1 MRVKKGKMNI
11 SETADAEE
19 RKMKSRRKEES
30 SGEKAKVLILTL
42 ILGAVIF
49 IASFIVPESKSELDA
64 ADRQLTQEKLQEL
77 LQEEMKN
84 VRSQVADAVDETVH
98 YSMEKTERGLER
110 LTNEKMTAVS
120 EYAQTVLEDIHKNHE
135 EVMFLY
141 DMLNDKHEN
150 LKETATEV
158 SMAVKEAS
166 ARVSELDAARAA
178 EPEIDPDKPIES
190 VMEDAR
196 TGKPIVEE
204 NFEPISLSGIEKL
217 KRREDSLHE
226 MDKAAESVVKK
237 AIAQSP
243 VIPKEKKPAPAEE
256 KDEKPAEPAVKT
268 EEKTAAKPAAEPAKK
283 EKPAKQAESKP
294 KKTAKAKTEAKPQ
307 QTQESGDIALSLQP
321 ITDSSNK
328 NERVLALPKQGK
340 SNVAIAKELGLCVGE
355 VKLIIDLFKE
365 M

>member
-1 MRVKKGKMNI
+1 MTTL
-11 SETADAEE
+11 E
-19 RKMKSRRKEES
+19 
-30 SGEKAKVLILTL
+30 ILLL

-64 ADRQLTQEKLQEL
+64 ADKQLTQEKLQEL

-141 DMLNDKHEN
+141 DMLNNKHEN

-166 ARVSELDAARAA
+166 VKVSELDAARAA
-178 EPEIDPDKPIES
+178 EPEIDPDVPVEP

-196 TGKPIVEE
+196 TGEPIVEE
-204 NFEPISLSGIEKL
+204 TFEPISLSGIEKL

-256 KDEKPAEPAVKT
+256 KDEKSTEPAVKT
-268 EEKTAAKPAAEPAKK
+268 EEKTAAKPVAEPVKK
-283 EKPAKQAESKP
+283 EKPAKPAESKP

-321 ITDSSNK
+321 ITDNSNK
-328 NERVLALPKQGK
+328 NERVLALHKQGK
-340 SNVAIAKELGLCVGE
+340 SNVAIAKELGLGVGE

>member
-1 MRVKKGKMNI
+1 MTTL
-11 SETADAEE
+11 E
-19 RKMKSRRKEES
+19 
-30 SGEKAKVLILTL
+30 ILLL

-64 ADRQLTQEKLQEL
+64 ADKQLTQEKLQEL

-141 DMLNDKHEN
+141 DMLNNKHEN

-166 ARVSELDAARAA
+166 VKVSELDAARAA

-243 VIPKEKKPAPAEE
+243 VIPKEKKPVPAEE

-268 EEKTAAKPAAEPAKK
+268 GEKPAAEPAKK

-294 KKTAKAKTEAKPQ
+294 KKTAKAKTEVKPQ

-328 NERVLALPKQGK
+328 NERVLALHKQGK
-340 SNVAIAKELGLCVGE
+340 SNVAIAKELGLGVGE

>member
-1 MRVKKGKMNI
+1 MTTL
-11 SETADAEE
+11 E
-19 RKMKSRRKEES
+19 
-30 SGEKAKVLILTL
+30 ILLL

-64 ADRQLTQEKLQEL
+64 ADKQLTQEKLQEL

-141 DMLNDKHEN
+141 DMLNNKHEN

-166 ARVSELDAARAA
+166 AKVSELDAARAA
-178 EPEIDPDKPIES
+178 EPEIDPDQPIES

-256 KDEKPAEPAVKT
+256 KDEKSAETEAAMQTEKKTPAEPAPKQT
-268 EEKTAAKPAAEPAKK
+268 QNAKPAKATD
-283 EKPAKQAESKP
+283 SKP

-321 ITDSSNK
+321 ITDNSNK
-328 NERVLALPKQGK
+328 NERVLALHKQGK
-340 SNVAIAKELGLCVGE
+340 SNVAIAKELGLGVGE

>member
-1 MRVKKGKMNI
+1 MTTL
-11 SETADAEE
+11 E
-19 RKMKSRRKEES
+19 
-30 SGEKAKVLILTL
+30 ILLL

-64 ADRQLTQEKLQEL
+64 ADKQLTQEKLQEL

-141 DMLNDKHEN
+141 DMLNNKHEN

-166 ARVSELDAARAA
+166 AKVSELDAARAA
-178 EPEIDPDKPIES
+178 EPEIDPDQPIES

-204 NFEPISLSGIEKL
+204 TFEPISLSGIEKL

-243 VIPKEKKPAPAEE
+243 VIPKEKKPASAEE
-256 KDEKPAEPAVKT
+256 KDEKSTEPAVKT
-268 EEKTAAKPAAEPAKK
+268 EEKPTAKPVAEPAKK
-283 EKPAKQAESKP
+283 EKPAKPAESKP

-321 ITDSSNK
+321 ITDNSNK
-328 NERVLALPKQGK
+328 NERVLALHKQGK
-340 SNVAIAKELGLCVGE
+340 SNVAIAKELGLGVGE

>member
-1 MRVKKGKMNI
+1 MTTL
-11 SETADAEE
+11 E
-19 RKMKSRRKEES
+19 
-30 SGEKAKVLILTL
+30 ILLL

-64 ADRQLTQEKLQEL
+64 ADKQLTQEKLQEL

-84 VRSQVADAVDETVH
+84 VRSQVTDAVDETVH

-141 DMLNDKHEN
+141 DMLNNKHEN

-166 ARVSELDAARAA
+166 AKVSELDAARAA
-178 EPEIDPDKPIES
+178 EPEIDPDQPIEP

-196 TGKPIVEE
+196 TGEPIVEE
-204 NFEPISLSGIEKL
+204 TFEPISLSGIEKL

-243 VIPKEKKPAPAEE
+243 VIPKEKKSAPAEE

-268 EEKTAAKPAAEPAKK
+268 EEKTAAKAK
-283 EKPAKQAESKP
+283 
-294 KKTAKAKTEAKPQ
+294 TKAKTEAKTEAKTP
-307 QTQESGDIALSLQP
+307 ESGDIALSLQP

-328 NERVLALPKQGK
+328 NERVLALHKQGK
-340 SNVAIAKELGLCVGE
+340 SNVAIAKELGLGVGE

>member
-1 MRVKKGKMNI
+1 MTTL
-11 SETADAEE
+11 E
-19 RKMKSRRKEES
+19 
-30 SGEKAKVLILTL
+30 ILLL

-141 DMLNDKHEN
+141 DMLNNKHEN

-166 ARVSELDAARAA
+166 VKVSELDAARAA
-178 EPEIDPDKPIES
+178 EPEIDPDQPIES

-268 EEKTAAKPAAEPAKK
+268 GEKPVAKPAAEPAKK

-294 KKTAKAKTEAKPQ
+294 KKTAKAKTEVKPQ

-328 NERVLALPKQGK
+328 NERVLALHKQGK
-340 SNVAIAKELGLCVGE
+340 SNVAIAKELGLGVGE

>member
-1 MRVKKGKMNI
+1 MTTL
-11 SETADAEE
+11 E
-19 RKMKSRRKEES
+19 
-30 SGEKAKVLILTL
+30 ILLL

-64 ADRQLTQEKLQEL
+64 ADKQLTQEKLQEL

-141 DMLNDKHEN
+141 DMLNNKHEN

-166 ARVSELDAARAA
+166 AKVSELDAARAA
-178 EPEIDPDKPIES
+178 EPEIDPDQPIES

-204 NFEPISLSGIEKL
+204 TFEPISLSGIEKL

-243 VIPKEKKPAPAEE
+243 VIPKEKKPASAEE
-256 KDEKPAEPAVKT
+256 RDEKSTEPAVKT
-268 EEKTAAKPAAEPAKK
+268 EEKPAVKPVAEPAKK
-283 EKPAKQAESKP
+283 EKPAKPAESKP

-321 ITDSSNK
+321 ITDNSNK
-328 NERVLALPKQGK
+328 NERVLALHKQGK
-340 SNVAIAKELGLCVGE
+340 SNVAIAKELGLGVGE

>member
-1 MRVKKGKMNI
+1 MTTL
-11 SETADAEE
+11 E
-19 RKMKSRRKEES
+19 
-30 SGEKAKVLILTL
+30 ILLL

-64 ADRQLTQEKLQEL
+64 VDKQLTQEKLQEL

-141 DMLNDKHEN
+141 DMLNNKHEN

-166 ARVSELDAARAA
+166 AKVSELDAARAA
-178 EPEIDPDKPIES
+178 EPEIDPDQPIES

-268 EEKTAAKPAAEPAKK
+268 GEKPVAKPAAEPAKK

-294 KKTAKAKTEAKPQ
+294 KKTAKAKTEVKPQ

-328 NERVLALPKQGK
+328 NERVLALHKQGK
-340 SNVAIAKELGLCVGE
+340 SNVAIAKELGLGVGE

>member
-1 MRVKKGKMNI
+1 MTTL
-11 SETADAEE
+11 E
-19 RKMKSRRKEES
+19 
-30 SGEKAKVLILTL
+30 ILLL

-64 ADRQLTQEKLQEL
+64 ADKQLTQEKLQEL

-141 DMLNDKHEN
+141 DMLNNKHEN

-166 ARVSELDAARAA
+166 AKVSELDAARAA
-178 EPEIDPDKPIES
+178 ESEIDPDQPIES

-204 NFEPISLSGIEKL
+204 TFEPISLSGIEKL

-256 KDEKPAEPAVKT
+256 KDEKSTEPAVKT
-268 EEKTAAKPAAEPAKK
+268 EEKPAAKPVAEPAKK
-283 EKPAKQAESKP
+283 EKPAKPAESKP

-321 ITDSSNK
+321 ITDNSNK
-328 NERVLALPKQGK
+328 NERVLALHKQGK
-340 SNVAIAKELGLCVGE
+340 SNVAIAKELGLGVGE

>member
-1 MRVKKGKMNI
+1 MTTL
-11 SETADAEE
+11 E
-19 RKMKSRRKEES
+19 
-30 SGEKAKVLILTL
+30 ILLL

-64 ADRQLTQEKLQEL
+64 ADKQLTQEKLQEL

-141 DMLNDKHEN
+141 DMLNNKHEN

-166 ARVSELDAARAA
+166 VKVSELDAARAA

-268 EEKTAAKPAAEPAKK
+268 GEKTVAKPAAEPAKK

-294 KKTAKAKTEAKPQ
+294 KKTAKAKTEVKPQ

-328 NERVLALPKQGK
+328 NERVLALHKQGK
-340 SNVAIAKELGLCVGE
+340 SNVAIAKELGLGVGE

>member
-1 MRVKKGKMNI
+1 MTTL
-11 SETADAEE
+11 E
-19 RKMKSRRKEES
+19 
-30 SGEKAKVLILTL
+30 ILLL

-226 MDKAAESVVKK
+226 MDKAAESVIKK

-328 NERVLALPKQGK
+328 NERVLALHKQGK
-340 SNVAIAKELGLCVGE
+340 SNVAIAKELGLGVGE

>member
-1 MRVKKGKMNI
+1 MTTL
-11 SETADAEE
+11 E
-19 RKMKSRRKEES
+19 
-30 SGEKAKVLILTL
+30 ILLL
-42 ILGAVIF
+42 ILGVVIF

-64 ADRQLTQEKLQEL
+64 ADKQLTQEKLQEL

-141 DMLNDKHEN
+141 DMLNNKHEN

-166 ARVSELDAARAA
+166 AKVSELDAARAA
-178 EPEIDPDKPIES
+178 EPEIDPDQPIES

-204 NFEPISLSGIEKL
+204 TFEPISLSGIEKL

-256 KDEKPAEPAVKT
+256 KDEKSTEPAVKT
-268 EEKTAAKPAAEPAKK
+268 EEKPTAKPVAEPAKK

-294 KKTAKAKTEAKPQ
+294 KKTAKAKTEVKPQ

-321 ITDSSNK
+321 ITDNSNK
-328 NERVLALPKQGK
+328 NERVLALHKQGK
-340 SNVAIAKELGLCVGE
+340 SNVAIAKELGLGVGE

>member
-1 MRVKKGKMNI
+1 MTTL
-11 SETADAEE
+11 E
-19 RKMKSRRKEES
+19 
-30 SGEKAKVLILTL
+30 ILLL

-64 ADRQLTQEKLQEL
+64 ADKQLTQEKLQEL

-98 YSMEKTERGLER
+98 YSMKKTERGLER

-141 DMLNDKHEN
+141 DMLNNKHEN

-166 ARVSELDAARAA
+166 VKVSELDAARAA
-178 EPEIDPDKPIES
+178 EPEIDPDQPIEP

-196 TGKPIVEE
+196 TGEPIVEE

-268 EEKTAAKPAAEPAKK
+268 EEKTAAKPVTEPVKK
-283 EKPAKQAESKP
+283 EKPVKPAESKP
-294 KKTAKAKTEAKPQ
+294 KKTAAKAKTKAKTEAKTEAKTP
-307 QTQESGDIALSLQP
+307 ESGDIALSLQP

-328 NERVLALPKQGK
+328 NERVLALHKQGK
-340 SNVAIAKELGLCVGE
+340 SNVAIAKELGLGVGE

>member
-1 MRVKKGKMNI
+1 MTTL
-11 SETADAEE
+11 E
-19 RKMKSRRKEES
+19 
-30 SGEKAKVLILTL
+30 ILLL

-64 ADRQLTQEKLQEL
+64 ADKQLTQEKLQEL

-84 VRSQVADAVDETVH
+84 VRVQVTDAVDETIH

-328 NERVLALPKQGK
+328 NERVLALHKQGK
-340 SNVAIAKELGLCVGE
+340 SNVAIAKELGLGVGE

>member
-1 MRVKKGKMNI
+1 MTTL
-11 SETADAEE
+11 E
-19 RKMKSRRKEES
+19 
-30 SGEKAKVLILTL
+30 ILLL

-64 ADRQLTQEKLQEL
+64 ADKQLTQEKLQEL

-141 DMLNDKHEN
+141 DMLNNKHEN

-166 ARVSELDAARAA
+166 AKVSELDAVRAA
-178 EPEIDPDKPIES
+178 EPEIDPDQPIES

-204 NFEPISLSGIEKL
+204 TFEPISLSGIEKL

-243 VIPKEKKPAPAEE
+243 VIPKEKKPASAEE
-256 KDEKPAEPAVKT
+256 KDEKSTEPAVKT
-268 EEKTAAKPAAEPAKK
+268 EEKPAAKPVAEPAKK
-283 EKPAKQAESKP
+283 EKPAKPAESKP

-321 ITDSSNK
+321 ITDNSNK
-328 NERVLALPKQGK
+328 NERVLALHKQGK
-340 SNVAIAKELGLCVGE
+340 SNVAIAKELGLGVGE

>member
-1 MRVKKGKMNI
+1 MTTL
-11 SETADAEE
+11 E
-19 RKMKSRRKEES
+19 
-30 SGEKAKVLILTL
+30 ILLL
-42 ILGAVIF
+42 ILGVVIF

-64 ADRQLTQEKLQEL
+64 ADKQLTQEKLQEL

-141 DMLNDKHEN
+141 DMLNNKHEN

-268 EEKTAAKPAAEPAKK
+268 GEKTVAKPAAEPAKK

-294 KKTAKAKTEAKPQ
+294 KKTAKAKTEVKPQ

-328 NERVLALPKQGK
+328 NERVLALHKQGK
-340 SNVAIAKELGLCVGE
+340 SNVAIAKELGLGVGE

>member
-1 MRVKKGKMNI
+1 MTTL
-11 SETADAEE
+11 E
-19 RKMKSRRKEES
+19 
-30 SGEKAKVLILTL
+30 ILLL

-64 ADRQLTQEKLQEL
+64 ADKQLTQEKLQEL

-141 DMLNDKHEN
+141 DMLNNKHEN

-178 EPEIDPDKPIES
+178 EPEIDPDQPIES

-204 NFEPISLSGIEKL
+204 TFEPISLSGIEKL

-256 KDEKPAEPAVKT
+256 KDEKSTEPAVKT
-268 EEKTAAKPAAEPAKK
+268 EEKPAVKPVAEPAKK
-283 EKPAKQAESKP
+283 EKPAKPAESKP

-321 ITDSSNK
+321 ITDNSNK
-328 NERVLALPKQGK
+328 NERVLALHKQGK
-340 SNVAIAKELGLCVGE
+340 SNVAIAKELGLGVGE

>member
-1 MRVKKGKMNI
+1 MTTL
-11 SETADAEE
+11 E
-19 RKMKSRRKEES
+19 
-30 SGEKAKVLILTL
+30 ILLL

-64 ADRQLTQEKLQEL
+64 ADKQLTQEKLQEL

-84 VRSQVADAVDETVH
+84 VRSQVTDAVDETVH

-141 DMLNDKHEN
+141 DMLNNKHEN

-166 ARVSELDAARAA
+166 AKVSELDAARAA
-178 EPEIDPDKPIES
+178 EPEIDPDKPIVP

-196 TGKPIVEE
+196 TGEPIVEE
-204 NFEPISLSGIEKL
+204 TFEPISLSGIEKL

-226 MDKAAESVVKK
+226 MDKAAETVVKK

-243 VIPKEKKPAPAEE
+243 VIPKEKKTAPAEE
-256 KDEKPAEPAVKT
+256 KDEKSTEPAVKT
-268 EEKTAAKPAAEPAKK
+268 EEKPAAEPTKK
-283 EKPAKQAESKP
+283 AKPAKSAESKP
-294 KKTAKAKTEAKPQ
+294 KKTAAKAKTEAKTP
-307 QTQESGDIALSLQP
+307 ESGNIALSLQP

-328 NERVLALPKQGK
+328 NERVLALHKQGK
-340 SNVAIAKELGLCVGE
+340 SNVAIAKELGLGVGE

>member
-1 MRVKKGKMNI
+1 M
-11 SETADAEE
+11 
-19 RKMKSRRKEES
+19 
-30 SGEKAKVLILTL
+30 
-42 ILGAVIF
+42 
-49 IASFIVPESKSELDA
+49 DA

-84 VRSQVADAVDETVH
+84 VRSQVADVVDETVH

-141 DMLNDKHEN
+141 DMLNNKHEN

-158 SMAVKEAS
+158 SMAVKEAN
-166 ARVSELDAARAA
+166 AKVSELDAARAA
-178 EPEIDPDKPIES
+178 EPEINPDVPIEP

-196 TGKPIVEE
+196 TGEPIVED

-256 KDEKPAEPAVKT
+256 KAEKLAETEAVQTEKKAPAEPAPKQAQKA
-268 EEKTAAKPAAEPAKK
+268 KTAKS
-283 EKPAKQAESKP
+283 AESKP
-294 KKTAKAKTEAKPQ
+294 KKAAKAKTETSVQQ
-307 QTQESGDIALSLQP
+307 QTQKSGDIALSLQP

-328 NERVLALPKQGK
+328 NERVLALHKQGK
-340 SNVAIAKELGLCVGE
+340 SNVAIAKELGLGVGE

-365 M
+365 I

>member
-1 MRVKKGKMNI
+1 MTTL
-11 SETADAEE
+11 E
-19 RKMKSRRKEES
+19 
-30 SGEKAKVLILTL
+30 ILLL

-64 ADRQLTQEKLQEL
+64 ADKQLTQEKLQEL

-141 DMLNDKHEN
+141 DMLNNKHEN

-243 VIPKEKKPAPAEE
+243 VIPKEKKPVPAEE

-268 EEKTAAKPAAEPAKK
+268 GEKPVAKPAAEPAKK

-294 KKTAKAKTEAKPQ
+294 KKTAKAKTEAKTEAKPQ

-321 ITDSSNK
+321 ITDNSNK
-328 NERVLALPKQGK
+328 NERVLALHKQGK
-340 SNVAIAKELGLCVGE
+340 SNVAIAKELGLGVGE

>member
-1 MRVKKGKMNI
+1 MTTL
-11 SETADAEE
+11 E
-19 RKMKSRRKEES
+19 
-30 SGEKAKVLILTL
+30 ILLL

-64 ADRQLTQEKLQEL
+64 ADKQLTQEKLQEL

-110 LTNEKMTAVS
+110 LTNEKLTAVS

-141 DMLNDKHEN
+141 DMLNNKHEN

-166 ARVSELDAARAA
+166 VKVSELDAARAA
-178 EPEIDPDKPIES
+178 EPEIDPDQPIEP

-196 TGKPIVEE
+196 TGEPIVEE

-268 EEKTAAKPAAEPAKK
+268 EEKPVAKPAAEPAKK
-283 EKPAKQAESKP
+283 EKPVKPAESKP
-294 KKTAKAKTEAKPQ
+294 KKTAAKAKTKAKTEAKTEAKTP
-307 QTQESGDIALSLQP
+307 ESGDIALSLQP

-328 NERVLALPKQGK
+328 NERVLALHKQGK
-340 SNVAIAKELGLCVGE
+340 SNVAIAKELGLGVGE

>member
-1 MRVKKGKMNI
+1 MTTL
-11 SETADAEE
+11 E
-19 RKMKSRRKEES
+19 
-30 SGEKAKVLILTL
+30 ILLL

-64 ADRQLTQEKLQEL
+64 ADKQLTQEKLQEL

-141 DMLNDKHEN
+141 DMLNNKHEN

-158 SMAVKEAS
+158 SMAVKETS
-166 ARVSELDAARAA
+166 VKVSELDAARAA
-178 EPEIDPDKPIES
+178 EPEIDPDQPIEP

-196 TGKPIVEE
+196 TGEPIVEE

-268 EEKTAAKPAAEPAKK
+268 EERTAAKPVTEPVKK
-283 EKPAKQAESKP
+283 EKPVKPAESKP
-294 KKTAKAKTEAKPQ
+294 KKTAAKAKTKAKTEAKTEAKTP
-307 QTQESGDIALSLQP
+307 ESGDIALSLQP

-328 NERVLALPKQGK
+328 NERVLALHKQGK
-340 SNVAIAKELGLCVGE
+340 SNVAIAKELGLGVGE

>member
-1 MRVKKGKMNI
+1 MTTL
-11 SETADAEE
+11 E
-19 RKMKSRRKEES
+19 
-30 SGEKAKVLILTL
+30 ILLL

-84 VRSQVADAVDETVH
+84 VRSQVADAVDETIH

-141 DMLNDKHEN
+141 DMLNNKHEN

-158 SMAVKEAS
+158 SMAVKEAN
-166 ARVSELDAARAA
+166 AKVSELDAARAA
-178 EPEIDPDKPIES
+178 ETEIDPDVPVEP

-196 TGKPIVEE
+196 TGEPIVEE

-243 VIPKEKKPAPAEE
+243 VIPKEKKAAPAEE
-256 KDEKPAEPAVKT
+256 KAEKPAAPAGKT
-268 EEKTAAKPAAEPAKK
+268 EEKTVAKPAKPSEKAKPVKPAENKPKKPAKAKK
-283 EKPAKQAESKP
+283 E
-294 KKTAKAKTEAKPQ
+294 TKPQ

-328 NERVLALPKQGK
+328 NERVLALHKQGK
-340 SNVAIAKELGLCVGE
+340 SNVAIAKELGLGVGE

>member
-1 MRVKKGKMNI
+1 MTTL
-11 SETADAEE
+11 E
-19 RKMKSRRKEES
+19 
-30 SGEKAKVLILTL
+30 ILLL

-64 ADRQLTQEKLQEL
+64 ADKQLTQEKLQEL

-141 DMLNDKHEN
+141 DMLNNKHEN

-166 ARVSELDAARAA
+166 VKVSELDAARAA
-178 EPEIDPDKPIES
+178 EPEIDPDQPIES

-196 TGKPIVEE
+196 TGEPIVEE

-268 EEKTAAKPAAEPAKK
+268 EEKPVAKPAAEPAKK
-283 EKPAKQAESKP
+283 EKPVKPAESKP
-294 KKTAKAKTEAKPQ
+294 KKTAAKAKTKAKTEAKTEAKTP
-307 QTQESGDIALSLQP
+307 ESGDIALSLQP

-328 NERVLALPKQGK
+328 NERVLALHKQGK
-340 SNVAIAKELGLCVGE
+340 SNVAIAKELGLGVGE

>member
-1 MRVKKGKMNI
+1 MTTL
-11 SETADAEE
+11 E
-19 RKMKSRRKEES
+19 
-30 SGEKAKVLILTL
+30 ILLL

-64 ADRQLTQEKLQEL
+64 ADKQLTQEKLQEL

-141 DMLNDKHEN
+141 DMLNNKHEN

-166 ARVSELDAARAA
+166 VKVSELDAARAA
-178 EPEIDPDKPIES
+178 EPEIDPDQPIVP

-196 TGKPIVEE
+196 TGEPIVEE
-204 NFEPISLSGIEKL
+204 TFEPISLSGIEKL

-243 VIPKEKKPAPAEE
+243 VIPKEKKPVPAEE
-256 KDEKPAEPAVKT
+256 KDEKPAESAVKT
-268 EEKTAAKPAAEPAKK
+268 GEKPVAKPAAEPAKK

-294 KKTAKAKTEAKPQ
+294 KKTAKAKTEVKPQ
-307 QTQESGDIALSLQP
+307 QTQKSGDIALSLQP

-328 NERVLALPKQGK
+328 NERVLALHKQGK
-340 SNVAIAKELGLCVGE
+340 SNVAIAKELGLGVGE

>member
-1 MRVKKGKMNI
+1 MTTL
-11 SETADAEE
+11 E
-19 RKMKSRRKEES
+19 
-30 SGEKAKVLILTL
+30 ILLL

-64 ADRQLTQEKLQEL
+64 ADKQLTQEKLQEL

-141 DMLNDKHEN
+141 DMLNNKHEN

-166 ARVSELDAARAA
+166 VKVSELDAARAA
-178 EPEIDPDKPIES
+178 EPEIDPDQPIEP

-196 TGKPIVEE
+196 TGEPIVEE

-243 VIPKEKKPAPAEE
+243 VIPKEKKPAPVEE

-283 EKPAKQAESKP
+283 EKPVKPAESKP
-294 KKTAKAKTEAKPQ
+294 KKTAAKAKTEAKPQ

-321 ITDSSNK
+321 ITDNSNK
-328 NERVLALPKQGK
+328 NERVLALHKQGK
-340 SNVAIAKELGLCVGE
+340 SNVAIAKELGLGVGE

>member
-1 MRVKKGKMNI
+1 MTTL
-11 SETADAEE
+11 E
-19 RKMKSRRKEES
+19 
-30 SGEKAKVLILTL
+30 ILLL

-64 ADRQLTQEKLQEL
+64 ADKQLTQEKLQEL

-141 DMLNDKHEN
+141 DMLNNKHEN

-166 ARVSELDAARAA
+166 AKVSELDAARAA
-178 EPEIDPDKPIES
+178 EPEIDPDQPIES

-204 NFEPISLSGIEKL
+204 TFEPISLSGIEKL

-243 VIPKEKKPAPAEE
+243 VIPKEKKPASAEE
-256 KDEKPAEPAVKT
+256 KDEKSTEPAVKT
-268 EEKTAAKPAAEPAKK
+268 EEKSAAKPVAEPAKK
-283 EKPAKQAESKP
+283 EKPAKSAESKP

-321 ITDSSNK
+321 ITDNSNK
-328 NERVLALPKQGK
+328 NERVLALHKQGK
-340 SNVAIAKELGLCVGE
+340 SNVAIAKELGLGVGE

>member
-1 MRVKKGKMNI
+1 MTTL
-11 SETADAEE
+11 E
-19 RKMKSRRKEES
+19 
-30 SGEKAKVLILTL
+30 ILLL

-64 ADRQLTQEKLQEL
+64 ADKQLTQEKLQEL

-141 DMLNDKHEN
+141 DMLNNKHEN

-178 EPEIDPDKPIES
+178 EPEIDPDQPIVP

-196 TGKPIVEE
+196 TGEPIVEE
-204 NFEPISLSGIEKL
+204 TFEPISLSGIEKL

-243 VIPKEKKPAPAEE
+243 VIPKEKKPVPAEE
-256 KDEKPAEPAVKT
+256 KDEKPAESAVKT
-268 EEKTAAKPAAEPAKK
+268 GEKPVAKPAAEPAKK

-294 KKTAKAKTEAKPQ
+294 KKTAKAKTEVKPQ
-307 QTQESGDIALSLQP
+307 QTQKSGDIALSLQP
-321 ITDSSNK
+321 ITDNSNK
-328 NERVLALPKQGK
+328 NERVLALHKQGK
-340 SNVAIAKELGLCVGE
+340 SNVAIAKELGLGVGE

>member
-1 MRVKKGKMNI
+1 M
-11 SETADAEE
+11 E
-19 RKMKSRRKEES
+19 
-30 SGEKAKVLILTL
+30 ILLL

-64 ADRQLTQEKLQEL
+64 ADKQLTQEKLQEL

-141 DMLNDKHEN
+141 DMLNNKHEN

-166 ARVSELDAARAA
+166 VKVSELDAARAA
-178 EPEIDPDKPIES
+178 EPEIDPDQPIEP

-196 TGKPIVEE
+196 TGEPIVEE

-268 EEKTAAKPAAEPAKK
+268 EEKPVAKPAAEPAKK
-283 EKPAKQAESKP
+283 EKPVKPAESKP
-294 KKTAKAKTEAKPQ
+294 KKTAAKAKTKAKTEAKTEAKTP
-307 QTQESGDIALSLQP
+307 ESGDIALSLQP

-328 NERVLALPKQGK
+328 NERVLALHKQGK
-340 SNVAIAKELGLCVGE
+340 SNVAIAKELGLGVGE

>member
-1 MRVKKGKMNI
+1 MTTL
-11 SETADAEE
+11 E
-19 RKMKSRRKEES
+19 
-30 SGEKAKVLILTL
+30 ILLL

-64 ADRQLTQEKLQEL
+64 ADKQLTQEKLQEL

-141 DMLNDKHEN
+141 DMLNNKHEN

-166 ARVSELDAARAA
+166 AKVSELDAARAA
-178 EPEIDPDKPIES
+178 EPEIDPDQPIES

-196 TGKPIVEE
+196 TGEPIVEE
-204 NFEPISLSGIEKL
+204 TFEPISLSGIEKL

-256 KDEKPAEPAVKT
+256 KDEKSTEPAVKT
-268 EEKTAAKPAAEPAKK
+268 EEKPAVKPVAEPAKK
-283 EKPAKQAESKP
+283 EKPAKPAESKP

-321 ITDSSNK
+321 ITDNSNK
-328 NERVLALPKQGK
+328 NERVLALHKQGK
-340 SNVAIAKELGLCVGE
+340 SNVAIAKELGLGVGE

>member
-1 MRVKKGKMNI
+1 MTTL
-11 SETADAEE
+11 E
-19 RKMKSRRKEES
+19 
-30 SGEKAKVLILTL
+30 ILLL

-64 ADRQLTQEKLQEL
+64 ADKQLTQEKLQEL

-141 DMLNDKHEN
+141 DMLNNKHEN

-166 ARVSELDAARAA
+166 VKVSELDAARAA

-268 EEKTAAKPAAEPAKK
+268 GEKPVAKPAAEPAKK

-294 KKTAKAKTEAKPQ
+294 KKTAKAKTEVKPQ

-328 NERVLALPKQGK
+328 NERVLALHKQGK
-340 SNVAIAKELGLCVGE
+340 SNVAIAKELGLGVGE

>member
-1 MRVKKGKMNI
+1 MTTL
-11 SETADAEE
+11 E
-19 RKMKSRRKEES
+19 
-30 SGEKAKVLILTL
+30 ILLL

-64 ADRQLTQEKLQEL
+64 ADKQLTQEKLQEL

-141 DMLNDKHEN
+141 DMLNNKHEN

-166 ARVSELDAARAA
+166 VKVSELDAARAA
-178 EPEIDPDKPIES
+178 EPEIDPDQPIEP

-196 TGKPIVEE
+196 TGEPIVEE

-268 EEKTAAKPAAEPAKK
+268 EEKPVAKPAAEPAKK
-283 EKPAKQAESKP
+283 EKPVKPAESKP
-294 KKTAKAKTEAKPQ
+294 KKTAAKAKTKAKTEAKTP
-307 QTQESGDIALSLQP
+307 ESGDIALSLQP

-328 NERVLALPKQGK
+328 NERVLALHKQGK
-340 SNVAIAKELGLCVGE
+340 SNVAIAKELGLGVGE

>member
-1 MRVKKGKMNI
+1 MTTL
-11 SETADAEE
+11 E
-19 RKMKSRRKEES
+19 
-30 SGEKAKVLILTL
+30 ILLL

-64 ADRQLTQEKLQEL
+64 ADKQLTQEKLQEL

-141 DMLNDKHEN
+141 DMLNNKHEN

-166 ARVSELDAARAA
+166 AKVSELDAARAA
-178 EPEIDPDKPIES
+178 ESEIDPDQPIES

-204 NFEPISLSGIEKL
+204 TFEPISLSGIEKL

-256 KDEKPAEPAVKT
+256 KDEKSTDPTVKT
-268 EEKTAAKPAAEPAKK
+268 EEKPAAKPVAEPAKK
-283 EKPAKQAESKP
+283 EKPAKPAESKP

-321 ITDSSNK
+321 ITDNSNK
-328 NERVLALPKQGK
+328 NERVLALHKQGK
-340 SNVAIAKELGLCVGE
+340 SNVAIAKELGLGVGE

>member
-1 MRVKKGKMNI
+1 MTTL
-11 SETADAEE
+11 E
-19 RKMKSRRKEES
+19 
-30 SGEKAKVLILTL
+30 ILLL

-84 VRSQVADAVDETVH
+84 VRSQVADAVDETIH

-141 DMLNDKHEN
+141 DMLNNKHEN

-158 SMAVKEAS
+158 SMAVKEAN
-166 ARVSELDAARAA
+166 AKVSELDAARAA
-178 EPEIDPDKPIES
+178 ETEIDPDVPVEP

-196 TGKPIVEE
+196 TGEPIVEE

-243 VIPKEKKPAPAEE
+243 VIPKEKKAAPAEE
-256 KDEKPAEPAVKT
+256 KAEKPAAPAGKT
-268 EEKTAAKPAAEPAKK
+268 EEKTVAKPAKPAEKAKPVKPAENKPKKPAKAKK
-283 EKPAKQAESKP
+283 E
-294 KKTAKAKTEAKPQ
+294 TKPQ

-328 NERVLALPKQGK
+328 NERVLALHKQGK
-340 SNVAIAKELGLCVGE
+340 SNVAIAKELGLGVGE

>member
-1 MRVKKGKMNI
+1 MTTL
-11 SETADAEE
+11 E
-19 RKMKSRRKEES
+19 
-30 SGEKAKVLILTL
+30 ILLL

-64 ADRQLTQEKLQEL
+64 ADKQLTQEKLQEL

-141 DMLNDKHEN
+141 DMLNNKHEN

-166 ARVSELDAARAA
+166 AKVSELDAARAA
-178 EPEIDPDKPIES
+178 EPEIDPDQPIES

-196 TGKPIVEE
+196 TGEPIVEE

-256 KDEKPAEPAVKT
+256 KNEKPAEPAVKT
-268 EEKTAAKPAAEPAKK
+268 GEKPVAKPAAEPAKK

-294 KKTAKAKTEAKPQ
+294 KKTAKAKTEVKPQ

-328 NERVLALPKQGK
+328 NERVLALHKQGK
-340 SNVAIAKELGLCVGE
+340 SNVAIAKELGLGVGE

>member
-1 MRVKKGKMNI
+1 MTTL
-11 SETADAEE
+11 E
-19 RKMKSRRKEES
+19 
-30 SGEKAKVLILTL
+30 ILLL
-42 ILGAVIF
+42 ILGVVIF

-64 ADRQLTQEKLQEL
+64 ADKQLTQEKLQEL

-141 DMLNDKHEN
+141 DMLNNKHEN

-166 ARVSELDAARAA
+166 VKVSELDAARAA
-178 EPEIDPDKPIES
+178 EPEIDPDQPIVP

-196 TGKPIVEE
+196 TGEPIVEE
-204 NFEPISLSGIEKL
+204 TFEPISLSGIEKL

-268 EEKTAAKPAAEPAKK
+268 EEKPAVKPVAEPAKK
-283 EKPAKQAESKP
+283 EKPAKPAESKP

-321 ITDSSNK
+321 ITDNSNK
-328 NERVLALPKQGK
+328 NERVLALHKQGK
-340 SNVAIAKELGLCVGE
+340 SNVAIAKELGLGVGE

>member
-1 MRVKKGKMNI
+1 MTTL
-11 SETADAEE
+11 E
-19 RKMKSRRKEES
+19 
-30 SGEKAKVLILTL
+30 ILLL

-64 ADRQLTQEKLQEL
+64 ADKQLTQEKLQEL

-141 DMLNDKHEN
+141 DMLNNKHEN

-166 ARVSELDAARAA
+166 VKVSELDAARAA
-178 EPEIDPDKPIES
+178 EPEIDPDQPIEP

-196 TGKPIVEE
+196 TGEPIVEE

-268 EEKTAAKPAAEPAKK
+268 EEKTAAKPVAEPVKK
-283 EKPAKQAESKP
+283 EKHLKPAESKP
-294 KKTAKAKTEAKPQ
+294 KKTAAKAKTKAKTEAKTEA
-307 QTQESGDIALSLQP
+307 QTPESGDIALSLQP

-328 NERVLALPKQGK
+328 NERVLALHKQGK
-340 SNVAIAKELGLCVGE
+340 SNVAIAKELGLGVGE

>member
-1 MRVKKGKMNI
+1 MTTL
-11 SETADAEE
+11 E
-19 RKMKSRRKEES
+19 
-30 SGEKAKVLILTL
+30 ILLL

-64 ADRQLTQEKLQEL
+64 ADKQLTQEKLQEL

-141 DMLNDKHEN
+141 DMLNNKHEN

-166 ARVSELDAARAA
+166 AKVSELDAARAA
-178 EPEIDPDKPIES
+178 EPEIDPDQPIES

-204 NFEPISLSGIEKL
+204 TFEPISLSGIEKL

-256 KDEKPAEPAVKT
+256 KDEKSTEPAVKT
-268 EEKTAAKPAAEPAKK
+268 EEKPAEKPVAEPAKK
-283 EKPAKQAESKP
+283 EKPAKPAESKP
-294 KKTAKAKTEAKPQ
+294 KKTAKAKTEAKQQ

-321 ITDSSNK
+321 ITDNSNK
-328 NERVLALPKQGK
+328 NERVLALHKQGK
-340 SNVAIAKELGLCVGE
+340 SNVAIAKELGLGVGE

>member
-1 MRVKKGKMNI
+1 MTTL
-11 SETADAEE
+11 E
-19 RKMKSRRKEES
+19 
-30 SGEKAKVLILTL
+30 ILLL

-64 ADRQLTQEKLQEL
+64 ADKQLTQEKLQEL

-141 DMLNDKHEN
+141 DMLNNKHEN

-166 ARVSELDAARAA
+166 AKVSELDAARAA
-178 EPEIDPDKPIES
+178 ETEIDPDQPIES

-204 NFEPISLSGIEKL
+204 TFEPISLSGIEKL

-256 KDEKPAEPAVKT
+256 KDEKSAEPAVKT
-268 EEKTAAKPAAEPAKK
+268 EEKPAAKPVAEPVKK
-283 EKPAKQAESKP
+283 EKPAKPAESKP

-321 ITDSSNK
+321 ITDNSNK
-328 NERVLALPKQGK
+328 NERVLALHKQGK
-340 SNVAIAKELGLCVGE
+340 SNVAIAKELGLGVGE